1 MEQASESKVWS
12 KKNIIALGIAI
23 FLAVAI
29 SFLNVSWPWF
39 IALGLLVFSV
49 IVIFILKQPFIGV
62 LIIALSLPFERIG
75 AYEFG
80 ETTIRISQIILVIT
94 MIAWFINL
102 FLKNTFKLAKNPLLP
117 LLAVFAVINII
128 SLPGSLNLGRSVIVL
143 AFIIFTMT
151 FSFIVPNLVNT
162 PAKVKKLIMF
172 LLLGFFVVS
181 IFGLWQFL
189 ADMSGLPIEVTGL
202 RDLYT
207 KDILGFTRVQSTAYE
222 PLYFA
227 NYLLIPLG
235 ILFALFLSGKGE
247 MKSTWVIL
255 LFGLGIVNFILTVS
269 RGGYIAI
276 AVTLAVVGA
285 FYFRKLFS
293 LQNILIFLIAI
304 VIVGWVAVQALGV
317 GGELFTLEKFQ
328 EHIGNAFYGA
338 SYDERVETI
347 SSAMTM
353 WQESPLVGSG
363 PGSFGPYMANHPFYV
378 PTDGWRIVNN
388 EFIEI
393 LAENGIIGLFIFIL
407 IILLAVIRSFKAILR
422 TKDFYLKAILIGLLG
437 AFIGVLAQYQTFS
450 TLYIVHVWFLIGL
463 IVAIQNI
470 ILLPKND

>member
-1 MEQASESKVWS
+1 M
-12 KKNIIALGIAI
+12 
-23 FLAVAI
+23 
-29 SFLNVSWPWF
+29 
-39 IALGLLVFSV
+39 
-49 IVIFILKQPFIGV
+49 
-62 LIIALSLPFERIG
+62 
-75 AYEFG
+75 
-80 ETTIRISQIILVIT
+80 
-94 MIAWFINL
+94 
-102 FLKNTFKLAKNPLLP
+102 
-117 LLAVFAVINII
+117 
-128 SLPGSLNLGRSVIVL
+128 
-143 AFIIFTMT
+143 
-151 FSFIVPNLVNT
+151 
-162 PAKVKKLIMF
+162 
-172 LLLGFFVVS
+172 
-181 IFGLWQFL
+181 
-189 ADMSGLPIEVTGL
+189 
-202 RDLYT
+202 
-207 KDILGFTRVQSTAYE
+207 
-222 PLYFA
+222 
-227 NYLLIPLG
+227 
-235 ILFALFLSGKGE
+235 
-247 MKSTWVIL
+247 
-255 LFGLGIVNFILTVS
+255 
-269 RGGYIAI
+269 
-276 AVTLAVVGA
+276 
-285 FYFRKLFS
+285 
-293 LQNILIFLIAI
+293 
-304 VIVGWVAVQALGV
+304 IVGWVAVQALGV